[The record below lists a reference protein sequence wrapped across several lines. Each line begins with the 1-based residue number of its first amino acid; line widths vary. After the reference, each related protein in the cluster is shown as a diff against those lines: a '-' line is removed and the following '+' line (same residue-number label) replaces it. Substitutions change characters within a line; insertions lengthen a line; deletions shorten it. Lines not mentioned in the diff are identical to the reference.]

1 MILLHPYAQ
10 KLLTGMPNPK
20 TYPWWQELLER
31 LALQDVVQIG
41 VTGEVPLVADFREN
55 LALPEIKRLVEICD
69 WWLTIDSFLPHLAQ
83 HVGKAGVVLW
93 SKSDPLIFGYQQN
106 LNLLQDRKYLRAKQF
121 RIWEEESYNEDA
133 FMSPA
138 AVAYAIR
145 RWLKKDSVT
154 LEPVPELVTA

>member
-20 TYPWWQELLER
+20 TYPWWAELLER
-31 LALQDVVQIG
+31 LALRDVVQVG

-69 WWLTIDSFLPHLAQ
+69 WWLTVDSFLPHLAQ
-83 HVGKAGVVLW
+83 HVGKTGVVLW

-106 LNLLQDRKYLRAKQF
+106 LNLLKDRTYLRAKQF

-133 FMSPA
+133 FMSVDD
-138 AVAYAIR
+138 AVNAIHEWR
-145 RWLKKDSVT
+145 ETASQFIS
-154 LEPVPELVTA
+154 LELEIA